1 MDAQPLIFKKSNW
14 SPEIAAILKPAT
26 GEDEQIIRREVQ
38 TGQSECWKIK
48 NVGVI
53 VTRLEVEPDSKTLVL
68 VAGAGRRSAEV
79 FQLLPKMA
87 KANGAGFIR
96 VHSKRPGMKKL
107 LMPLGYTAEPGN
119 GETIYLKQ
127 VQ

>member
-1 MDAQPLIFKKSNW
+1 MGVALVFTKSNW
-14 SPEIAAILKPAT
+14 TREIADILKPAT
-26 GEDEQIIRREVQ
+26 GEDEPIIRREVE
-38 TGQSECWKIK
+38 TGQSECWQIK
-48 NVGVI
+48 DVGVI
-53 VTRLEVEPDSKTLVL
+53 VTRLEVEPDSRTLVL

-79 FQLLPKMA
+79 FRLLPKMA
-87 KANGAGFIR
+87 KANGAGWIR

-107 LMPLGYTAEPGN
+107 LMPLGYEVTPGN